1 MSIATF
7 FSVGAK
13 RPREEAVE
21 AKRAPATL
29 CAWNANSLL
38 GRVSKDST
46 VLAAFLDNEAPDII
60 FVSEVRMAAAG
71 PPGCKKDDGK
81 PRRRAEPS
89 KATPALAREAED
101 LTAFLR
107 KHNYRA
113 YYSLS
118 DSKYSGVALLV
129 RRDVKQ
135 PTALR
140 FSLDLAAPDA
150 THHPEGR
157 VIVASF
163 DGLDVLGTYSPNN
176 GMTIASL
183 ARRRAWD
190 AEVSAFLVDRPGRAS
205 GKPFAWVGDLNVAAA
220 WEDVGPSPEWFRH
233 KNGQEATDESDR
245 GQPGFTPNEQS
256 RFQSICEAGGL
267 VDAYRLLHPQ
277 PDWSVDSTW
286 RGTPGAHGVPEAGR
300 YYGKGM
306 RIDYVLVDSATAPRV
321 SHATVH
327 GKGPDRAGFLGSDH
341 CPLIVSLAPSPAES
355 RGEGAAAASGSSSSS
370 ASASGSASVGA
381 T

>member
-13 RPREEAVE
+13 RPREEAAV
-21 AKRAPATL
+21 AARAPATL

-46 VLAAFLDNEAPDII
+46 VLAAFLDGEAPDII

-163 DGLDVLGTYSPNN
+163 DGLDVLGTCS
-176 GMTIASL
+176 
-183 ARRRAWD
+183 
-190 AEVSAFLVDRPGRAS
+190 
-205 GKPFAWVGDLNVAAA
+205 
-220 WEDVGPSPEWFRH
+220 
-233 KNGQEATDESDR
+233 
-245 GQPGFTPNEQS
+245 
-256 RFQSICEAGGL
+256 
-267 VDAYRLLHPQ
+267 
-277 PDWSVDSTW
+277 
-286 RGTPGAHGVPEAGR
+286 
-300 YYGKGM
+300 
-306 RIDYVLVDSATAPRV
+306 
-321 SHATVH
+321 
-327 GKGPDRAGFLGSDH
+327 
-341 CPLIVSLAPSPAES
+341 
-355 RGEGAAAASGSSSSS
+355 
-370 ASASGSASVGA
+370 
-381 T
+381 